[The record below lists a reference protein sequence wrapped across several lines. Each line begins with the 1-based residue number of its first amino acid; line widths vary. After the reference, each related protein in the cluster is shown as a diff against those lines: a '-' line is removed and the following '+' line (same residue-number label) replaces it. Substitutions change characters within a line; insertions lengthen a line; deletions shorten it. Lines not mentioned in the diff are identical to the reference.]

1 MLFLSFLNSSGSLQE
16 KIIFFLFFIIALAF
30 SLTIHE
36 FTHAWVANRLGDS
49 TARLMGRL
57 TLNPIA
63 HLDLWGTVFLFLA
76 GFGWGKPVIVNPR
89 NFNHPVLDNVT
100 VSLAGP
106 MSNLALAVIFGLIL
120 RFTHLESGIVYSLI
134 FIIIFYNLVFMI
146 FNLIPIPPLDGSK
159 IYGFFLSEE
168 SYIALERMGSILLF
182 GFIIFSLWVYPIIP
196 MILNRVIPFFF
207 TLITGQ
213 SANM

>member
-1 MLFLSFLNSSGSLQE
+1 MLLFNLISSPLQ
-16 KIIFFLFFIIALAF
+16 FLFFIVAILI

-36 FTHAWVANRLGDS
+36 FMHAFTADRLGDS
-49 TARLMGRL
+49 TPRLMGRL

-63 HLDLWGTVFLFLA
+63 HLDLWGTIFLFLA

-89 NFNHPVLDNVT
+89 NFKHPAWDNLT

-106 MSNLALAVIFGLIL
+106 MSNLTLAVIFGLVL
-120 RFTHLESGIVYSLI
+120 RFTNLESGVAYNLI

-168 SYIALERMGSILLF
+168 SYMQLERLGSIILF
-182 GFIIFSLWVYPIIP
+182 AFILFSVWVYPIIP
-196 MILNRVIPFFF
+196 IIITRAVNFFF
-207 TLITGQ
+207 TLITSQNAGI
-213 SANM
+213 

>member
-1 MLFLSFLNSSGSLQE
+1 MLLFSLISSPLQ
-16 KIIFFLFFIIALAF
+16 FLFFLLAILL
-30 SLTIHE
+30 SLTVHE
-36 FTHAWVANRLGDS
+36 FMHAFVADRLGDS
-49 TARLMGRL
+49 TPRLMGRL

-63 HLDLWGTVFLFLA
+63 HLDLWGAIFLLLA

-89 NFNHPVLDNVT
+89 NFNHPVLDNLT

-106 MSNLALAVIFGLIL
+106 MSNLALAIIFGLVL
-120 RFTHLESGIVYSLI
+120 RFTHMDSGIIYKLF

-159 IYGFFLSEE
+159 IYGFFLSEQN
-168 SYIALERMGSILLF
+168 YMILERMGSILLF

-196 MILNRVIPFFF
+196 NLINRVVPFFF

-213 SANM
+213 PVNLS

>member
-1 MLFLSFLNSSGSLQE
+1 MLILSLINSPLQ
-16 KIIFFLFFIIALAF
+16 FLFFIIAILL

-36 FTHAWVANRLGDS
+36 FMHAFIADRLGDS
-49 TARLMGRL
+49 TPRLMGRL

-63 HLDLWGTVFLFLA
+63 HLDLWGAIFLLLA

-89 NFNHPVLDNVT
+89 NFNHPVWDNLT

-106 MSNLALAVIFGLIL
+106 MSNLALAIIFGLIL
-120 RFTHLESGIVYSLI
+120 RFTHLDSGIIYNLI
-134 FIIIFYNLVFMI
+134 FIIIFYNLVFFI

-168 SYIALERMGSILLF
+168 SYMALERMGSIILF

-196 MILNRVIPFFF
+196 LMINRVVPFFF

-213 SANM
+213 SAGI

>member
-1 MLFLSFLNSSGSLQE
+1 MLIFSLINSPLQ
-16 KIIFFLFFIIALAF
+16 FLFFIIAILL

-36 FTHAWVANRLGDS
+36 FMHAFTADRLGDS
-49 TARLMGRL
+49 TPRLMGRL

-63 HLDLWGTVFLFLA
+63 HLDLWGAIFLLLA
-76 GFGWGKPVIVNPR
+76 GFGWGKPVIVNPK
-89 NFNHPVLDNVT
+89 NFNHPVWDNLT
-100 VSLAGP
+100 ISLAGP
-106 MSNLALAVIFGLIL
+106 MSNLALAIIFGLIL
-120 RFTHLESGIVYSLI
+120 RFTQLESGIAYNLI

-168 SYIALERMGSILLF
+168 NYMILERMGSILLF
-182 GFIIFSLWVYPIIP
+182 GFILFSLWVYPIIP
-196 MILNRVIPFFF
+196 IVFSRVVPFFF

-213 SANM
+213 TTPGF

>member
-1 MLFLSFLNSSGSLQE
+1 MLLFSLISSPIQ
-16 KIIFFLFFIIALAF
+16 FLFFVVAILL

-36 FTHAWVANRLGDS
+36 FTHAFVADRLGDN
-49 TARLMGRL
+49 TPRLMGRL

-63 HLDLWGTVFLFLA
+63 HLDLWGTIFLLIA
-76 GFGWGKPVIVNPR
+76 GFGWGKPVIINPR
-89 NFNHPVLDNVT
+89 NFQHPVWDNLT

-106 MSNLALAVIFGLIL
+106 ISNLCLAVIFGLIL
-120 RFTHLESGIVYSLI
+120 RFTHLDSGIAYNLL

-159 IYGFFLSEE
+159 VYGFFLSEQN
-168 SYIALERMGSILLF
+168 YAILEQMGSIILF
-182 GFIIFSLWVYPIIP
+182 GFIIFSMWVYP
-196 MILNRVIPFFF
+196 VIPLVLTRAVNFFF

-213 SANM
+213 SAGI